1 MKTIFVDFEMNPI
14 NSSFKE
20 ARQICKNEIIEI
32 GAVLLNEDGKEI
44 SSYCQ
49 YVKPEYNQIT
59 EKYARL
65 TGVTNLM
72 VQIAPTFKKAI
83 FDFLMWIEKESQN
96 DDVVIYSW
104 SDNDY
109 RQIMQEVTLKNMEL
123 GICIGLATEW
133 QDYQR
138 EFCDLLGFEKII
150 SLESAMNA
158 IGENFI
164 GRMHDALWDAR
175 NTASIYALSKDI
187 DEFNRIMKPI
197 IDAMK
202 PSAPMTFCL
211 GDLFADKLKGICI
224 AS

>member
-14 NSSFKE
+14 NSSLKE
-20 ARQICKNEIIEI
+20 DRQICKNEIIEI
-32 GAVLLNEDGKEI
+32 GAVLLNEGCKEI

-59 EKYARL
+59 DKYSRL
-65 TGVTNLM
+65 TGVSNQM
-72 VQIAPTFKKAI
+72 VQKAPTFRESI
-83 FDFLMWIEKESQN
+83 REFLLWIEEESKN

-109 RQIMQEVTLKNMEL
+109 RQLIHEITLKNIEFDVF
-123 GICIGLATEW
+123 IGLATEW
-133 QDYQR
+133 KDYQR

-158 IGENFI
+158 IGENFA

-187 DEFNRIMKPI
+187 NEFNRIMKPI

-211 GDLFADKLKGICI
+211 GDLFADKPKGICI

>member
-14 NSSFKE
+14 NASFKE

-32 GAVLLNEDGKEI
+32 GAVLLDEDCNEI

-59 EKYARL
+59 DKYSRL
-65 TGVTNLM
+65 TGVTNQM
-72 VQIAPTFKKAI
+72 VQKAPTFREAI
-83 FDFLMWIEKESQN
+83 HEFLMWIEKESQN
-96 DDVVIYSW
+96 DDHVIYSW

-109 RQIMQEVTLKNMEL
+109 RQIIQEVTLKNIEL
-123 GICIGLATEW
+123 DIYIGLATEW

-158 IGENFI
+158 IGENFV

-175 NTASIYALSKDI
+175 NTALIYALSKDI
-187 DEFNRIMKPI
+187 NEFNRIIKPI
-197 IDAMK
+197 IDAMR